1 MNTTE
6 LLNTNVTKL
15 YEEIDDYIAL
25 AVEGF
30 IIPLIAFFGLIGN
43 ILSIIVLQSKGIN
56 MKVRIVWMVSVYTS
70 INESIKLKPYV

>member
-25 AVEGF
+25 AVEGV

-70 INESIKLKPYV
+70 INESIKLKP

>member
-15 YEEIDDYIAL
+15 YEVIDDYIAL
-25 AVEGF
+25 AVEGV
-30 IIPLIAFFGLIGN
+30 IIPLIAFLGLIGN

-56 MKVRIVWMVSVYTS
+56 MKVRIVWMVLVYTS
-70 INESIKLKPYV
+70 MNESIKLKP